1 MGNTEAKP
9 EEDVQEQPP
18 GIVLNSY
25 QQNENRKHPDIEH
38 KAESNSKSPAH
49 PSTAVNPHAEKPKRA
64 MWDFGKAKGD
74 DDAGSTKPGGGG
86 GGVGVGVEGEKQQ
99 REEETKQQ
107 REGSFFKMFSAKEAT
122 GAADGKND
130 RGEDAS
136 RDAAAAA
143 GGTAG
148 QQQQQQKDGGGS
160 FSLKQMFGGKDSAAR
175 ASDEEAARGLPAQN
189 AAGKAESAM
198 NGPVAK
204 TTLPAARGRSA
215 EKPRAAEPA
224 TEVGADVDEAASS
237 DASGKEPQG
246 FFSFLK
252 KGSSDMTDGA
262 GHNVGLQRLQ
272 SVSLQE
278 SVDEGLPSDSAAFSD
293 ARSSSSASAAAFGG
307 FFRSMGG
314 KRTSTVATQTEPV
327 QVLPIKENPF
337 SFRKKM

>member
-25 QQNENRKHPDIEH
+25 QHSENRKHLDVAH
-38 KAESNSKSPAH
+38 KADSNSKSPAH
-49 PSTAVNPHAEKPKRA
+49 AGSAANQQAEKPKRA

-74 DDAGSTKPGGGG
+74 DDAGSTKPGG
-86 GGVGVGVEGEKQQ
+86 VAVEGEKQQ
-99 REEETKQQ
+99 QQQETKQQ
-107 REGSFFKMFSAKEAT
+107 EGSFFKMFSGKEAT

-130 RGEDAS
+130 RGEDGS
-136 RDAAAAA
+136 REPAGRRDTAAAATG

-148 QQQQQQKDGGGS
+148 QQQQQKESGGS
-160 FSLKQMFGGKDSAAR
+160 FSLKQMFGGKDSAAP
-175 ASDEEAARGLPAQN
+175 AADEEAAQN

-198 NGPVAK
+198 NGPAAK

-215 EKPRAAEPA
+215 EKLRAAQPVA
-224 TEVGADVDEAASS
+224 EVGADVHEAAGEAAGS

-252 KGSSDMTDGA
+252 KGPSDMTDGA
-262 GHNVGLQRLQ
+262 GHSGGLLRLQ

-278 SVDEGLPSDSAAFSD
+278 PADEGLPSDSASLSD

-314 KRTSTVATQTEPV
+314 KRTATVATQTEPV
-327 QVLPIKENPF
+327 QVLPIKDNPF

>member
-25 QQNENRKHPDIEH
+25 QHNENRKHLDVAH
-38 KAESNSKSPAH
+38 KADSNSKSPAH
-49 PSTAVNPHAEKPKRA
+49 AGTTANPQAEKPKRA

-74 DDAGSTKPGGGG
+74 DDAGSTKPGG
-86 GGVGVGVEGEKQQ
+86 VAVEGEKQQ
-99 REEETKQQ
+99 QLQQETKQQ
-107 REGSFFKMFSAKEAT
+107 EGSFFKMFSGKEAT

-130 RGEDAS
+130 RGEDGSREPAGR

-143 GGTAG
+143 TAGSTAG
-148 QQQQQQKDGGGS
+148 QQQQQKESGGS
-160 FSLKQMFGGKDSAAR
+160 FSLKQMFGGKDSAAP
-175 ASDEEAARGLPAQN
+175 AADEESAQN

-215 EKPRAAEPA
+215 EKPRAAQPA
-224 TEVGADVDEAASS
+224 AEVGADVHEAAGEAA

-262 GHNVGLQRLQ
+262 GHSGGLLRLQ

-278 SVDEGLPSDSAAFSD
+278 PADEGLPSDSASLSD
-293 ARSSSSASAAAFGG
+293 ARSSSAASAAAFGG

-314 KRTSTVATQTEPV
+314 KRTATVATQTEPV
-327 QVLPIKENPF
+327 QVLPIKDNPF

>member
-74 DDAGSTKPGGGG
+74 DDAGSAKP

-148 QQQQQQKDGGGS
+148 QKDGGGS

-252 KGSSDMTDGA
+252 KVRGDLLA
-262 GHNVGLQRLQ
+262 G
-272 SVSLQE
+272 
-278 SVDEGLPSDSAAFSD
+278 
-293 ARSSSSASAAAFGG
+293 
-307 FFRSMGG
+307 
-314 KRTSTVATQTEPV
+314 TQTHYHRV
-327 QVLPIKENPF
+327 ACNRL
-337 SFRKKM
+337 